1 MDLFR
6 IEPGLILWT
15 WISFF
20 ILLIIMYKFVFP
32 TLIQNIRDRE
42 KKISNS
48 VDDAEQIRKT
58 RENLKGERAAVL
70 KKAQN
75 KGAEILR
82 QMRKETDLLKK
93 ELEEKAELDAADIL
107 KQAQAKAEEEK
118 HIAIRQLKTE
128 LAEFVCDTSER
139 IIGRAFVKEEDQKW
153 TRELAE
159 RL

>member
-6 IEPGLILWT
+6 IEPGLMLWT

-20 ILLIIMYKFVFP
+20 ILLFIMYKFVFP

-48 VDDAEQIRKT
+48 VDDAEQISKT
-58 RENLKGERAAVL
+58 RENIKDERAAVL
-70 KKAQN
+70 KKAQTE
-75 KGAEILR
+75 GDAILR
-82 QMRKETDLLKK
+82 QMRNEADLLKK
-93 ELEEKAELDAADIL
+93 KLEKKAELDAADIL
-107 KQAQAKAEEEK
+107 KQAQEKAEEEK

-128 LAEFVCDTSER
+128 LAEFVCDASER

-153 TRELAE
+153 TKELAE